1 MNLRRGAARRASMM
15 HRTWL
20 SRVNALV
27 LALMVGGGGSGL
39 PVFDALF
46 HHFGGS
52 RILSHAC
59 VERADTRSAH
69 SERCTLAS
77 ALPALDRPDDRDHLD
92 RPDRPIH
99 PRPSHRPDRPE
110 SGPLRRPSLPRA
122 PPLSIA

>member
-1 MNLRRGAARRASMM
+1 MM

-52 RILSHAC
+52 RTLSHAC

-77 ALPALDRPDDRDHLD
+77 ALPALDRPDGPDHAD
-92 RPDRPIH
+92 RPYRPGH
-99 PRPSHRPDRPE
+99 PRRLQRPGRPE
-110 SGPLRRPSLPRA
+110 GAPLRRPSLPRA
-122 PPLSIA
+122 PPVSIA